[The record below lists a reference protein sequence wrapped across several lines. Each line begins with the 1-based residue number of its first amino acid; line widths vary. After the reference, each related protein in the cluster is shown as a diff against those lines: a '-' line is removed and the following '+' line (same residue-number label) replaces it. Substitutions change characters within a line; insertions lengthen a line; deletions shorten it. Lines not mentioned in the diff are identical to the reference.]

1 MGRNNNPTR
10 GSTIRHVVRTIAAAS
25 AAAATLVAGMLVA
38 GTANAASMRD
48 PFERTI
54 QNSNP
59 GLWTN
64 LGTITFSNGNKYEN
78 MEQSL
83 GVVDRVNGRN
93 TYCIQADVLYTDT
106 PEGPWSEWTDENSR
120 PDAQRLAW
128 LTDKYNGNKDDL
140 TQAAIAGLIHREL
153 DPIGPEYLQNV
164 QRLGWK
170 DGTSWATYEAKMN
183 ELWNEAVANTPENL
197 DMTYKYTTGER
208 KGSVT
213 PSITNGNGAEIAG
226 IQYTVTLNGPA
237 VFDQTKTSTISG
249 TTTNEAIHLPWTAT
263 GNGKVTSTV
272 QHKIPKAIRLDSP
285 NQNLMGPTDPQTV
298 SKNIQFDVL
307 NNFKP
312 TIESNQTDHRIE
324 YGHAPEDDLTW
335 HVDPTG
341 GDWIEGATIK
351 STGTLYYFA
360 KKPVEGRTTV
370 KDGVKAATATVTGD
384 KDGAT
389 NHVDATSI
397 TMDPDFV
404 KAHKG
409 ATPSNLPDTG
419 WYTWVWQITPDMQ
432 DANMKQYLSTDYDWS
447 DNVLEAESTQHM
459 RNMQPTI
466 KSSVSDAYKND
477 QSTVTG
483 ADGTE
488 RPSVQIGS
496 AQASDK
502 TDVVYLEK
510 GSVIRDKV
518 TLNVTDVNGDGK
530 VDTQDWLHTKDG
542 QGEGKETE
550 DNQITLTVNGTIY
563 GGMTREQA
571 EQAQKDTAAGKTV
584 ELPKQAVKLA
594 TATFTTNKAGD
605 YLISSSDEDKPV
617 AQWKAEDGVDLTNLP
632 SGYATFVFDIA
643 NKDQDTESQTGIKP
657 SKDYPFAKDVH
668 EAPFTADETVMIRLT
683 PKLDST
689 VSSKEVKAGETTIDK
704 LVVAKTNEK
713 DVWPTYPETNVTEGE
728 TAKSTPLSLDFHG
741 VLYKVSDDPSSAIE
755 ETDTVPENAVKVH
768 EADIKDVTK
777 FGTYTTDSFT
787 LTDTGTYAWHWVMT
801 PSLTGDQNHNPL
813 AALAWRQLT
822 HGRVQHA
829 FGLASEIVRVQ
840 GKKPDVPKCE
850 VSTKSQGEVA
860 FENDKADLHDE
871 LLLKNCEQAAKAEFE
886 LWKQANGDQSGDVL
900 ITVTG
905 KVDAVDGAH
914 SPTVTVHET
923 GTYYWREKVYD
934 KSGKLISYGDARK
947 SNETV
952 LVKEKGLAST
962 GVGTP
967 MLLWAGVLAGAGI
980 ALALAGSRKR
990 IRL

>member
-1 MGRNNNPTR
+1 MGRNSNPTR

-25 AAAATLVAGMLVA
+25 AAVATLAAGMLVA
-38 GTANAASMRD
+38 GTADAAVTRD
-48 PFERTI
+48 PGERSI
-54 QNSNP
+54 QNGNP

-64 LGTITFSNGNKYEN
+64 LGTITFSNGASYPN

-83 GVVDRVNGRN
+83 GVVDKVNGKN
-93 TYCIQADVLYTDT
+93 AYCIQADTLYTGTMGTWGD
-106 PEGPWSEWTDENSR
+106 WTDESTK
-120 PDAQRLAW
+120 PDAQKLAW
-128 LTDKYNGNKDDL
+128 LTNKYNNDRDDL
-140 TQAAIAGLIHREL
+140 TQAAIAGLVHQKL
-153 DPIGPEYLQNV
+153 DPMGEEYLKGIE
-164 QRLGWK
+164 RLGWK
-170 DGTSWATYEAKMN
+170 DGTSWDTYTKKMN
-183 ELWNEAVANTPENL
+183 ELWNEAVANTPSNL
-197 DMTYKYTTGER
+197 DMRYQYTIGQR
-208 KGSVT
+208 KGTIDVG
-213 PSITNGNGAEIAG
+213 IQNGNGGFLSG
-226 IQYTVTLNGPA
+226 ITYTATLKGPA
-237 VFDQTKTSTISG
+237 VFDQTGKNTISG
-249 TTTNEAIHLPWTAT
+249 TTTNSAQHVAWTAT
-263 GNGKVTSTV
+263 GNGKVMPV
-272 QHKIPKAIRLDSP
+272 FNYKVPKAAKLSSP
-285 NQNLMGPTDPQTV
+285 NQNLMAATDPETV
-298 SKNIQFDVL
+298 SKNIQFEVL

-360 KKPVEGRTTV
+360 KKPVEGQTTV

-389 NHVDATSI
+389 NHVDAASI

-404 KAHKG
+404 KTHPG
-409 ATPSNLPDTG
+409 ATPSSLPATG

-432 DANMKQYLSTDYDWS
+432 DANMKQYLPADYDWS
-447 DNVLEAESTQHM
+447 DNVLEAETTLHVRS
-459 RNMQPTI
+459 MQPTI
-466 KSSVSDAYKND
+466 TSSVSDAYKTD
-477 QSTVTG
+477 QSKVTG
-483 ADGTE
+483 ADGVE
-488 RPSVQIGS
+488 RPAVQIGS
-496 AQASDK
+496 AAASDR

-510 GSVIRDKV
+510 GGVIRDKV
-518 TLNVTDVNGDGK
+518 TLGVSDVNGDGK
-530 VDTQDWLHTKDG
+530 TDTADWLHTKDG
-542 QGEGKETE
+542 QGEGRETE
-550 DNQITLTVNGTIY
+550 ANQITIRVNGTLY

-571 EQAQKDTAAGKTV
+571 EQAQKDAASGKTV
-584 ELPKQAVKLA
+584 ELPRQAVKLA

-605 YLISSSDEDKPV
+605 YLLSSRKGEKPAGV
-617 AQWKAEDGVDLTNLP
+617 WKAENGIDLTNPP
-632 SGYATFVFDIA
+632 SGYATFVYDIA
-643 NKDQDTESQTGIKP
+643 NRDQDTESQTGIEP
-657 SKDYPFAKDVH
+657 SRDYPFAKDVH
-668 EAPFTADETVMIRLT
+668 EAPFTADETVMFRLT

-689 VSSKEVKAGETTIDK
+689 VSSKEVKAGETTVDR

-713 DVWPTYPETNVTEGE
+713 DVWPTYPQSNVTEGE
-728 TAKSTPLSLDFHG
+728 TPKGTPLSLDFHG
-741 VLYKVSDDPSSAIE
+741 VLYKVSDDPSAAIE
-755 ETDTVPENAVKVH
+755 QTDTVPDNAVKVH
-768 EADIKDVTK
+768 ETDIKDVTK

-787 LTDTGTYAWHWVMT
+787 LTESGTYAWHWVMT

-822 HGRVQHA
+822 HGKVQHA
-829 FGLASEIVRVQ
+829 FGLASEIVRVR
-840 GKKPDVPKCE
+840 KPETPKCE
-850 VSTKSQGEVA
+850 VSTRSQGEVTM
-860 FENDKADLHDE
+860 ENGGADLHDE

-886 LWKQANGDQSGDVL
+886 LWKQSNGDQSGDVL

-905 KVDAVDGAH
+905 KVDAKDGAH

-934 KSGKLISYGDARK
+934 QTGKLISYGDARK

>member
-25 AAAATLVAGMLVA
+25 AAVATLAAGMLVA
-38 GTANAASMRD
+38 GTADAADMRD
-48 PFERTI
+48 PFERSI
-54 QNSNP
+54 QNGNP
-59 GLWTN
+59 GLWAN
-64 LGTITFSNGNKYEN
+64 LGTITFSNGASYPD

-83 GVVDRVNGRN
+83 GVVDRVNGKN
-93 TYCIQADVLYTDT
+93 AYCIQADTLYTGT
-106 PEGPWSEWTDENSR
+106 MGTWGEWTK
-120 PDAQRLAW
+120 PDAQKLAW
-128 LTDKYNGNKDDL
+128 LTNKYNNDRDDL
-140 TQAAIAGLIHREL
+140 TQAAIAGLIHQKL
-153 DPIGPEYLQNV
+153 DPMGKEYLLGI

-170 DGTSWATYEAKMN
+170 DGTTWDTYTAKMN
-183 ELWNEAVANTPENL
+183 SLWNEAVNGTPTNL
-197 DMTYKYTTGER
+197 DMKYQYTIGQR
-208 KGSVT
+208 KGLVT
-213 PSITNGNGAEIAG
+213 PSIMNEHGQYVSGL
-226 IQYTVTLNGPA
+226 QYTVTLNGPA
-237 VFDQTKTSTISG
+237 VFDQNNSTAITG
-249 TTTNEAIHLPWTAT
+249 TTTNKKQDIAWTAT
-263 GNGKVTSTV
+263 GNGKVTYKLTYKNP
-272 QHKIPKAIRLDSP
+272 QAIRLNSP
-285 NQNLMGPTDPQTV
+285 NQDLMAPTDPQIV
-298 SKNIQFDVL
+298 SKNIQFEVR

-341 GDWIEGATIK
+341 GDWIQGATIK

-370 KDGVKAATATVTGD
+370 RDGVKAATATAAGD

-389 NHVDATSI
+389 NHVDAASI

-404 KAHKG
+404 KAHPG
-409 ATPSNLPDTG
+409 ATPSSLPDTG

-432 DANMKQYLSTDYDWS
+432 DANMRQYLPADYDWS
-447 DNVLEAESTQHM
+447 DNVLEAETTLHVRS
-459 RNMQPTI
+459 MQPTI
-466 KSSVSDAYKND
+466 TSSVSAAYKTD
-477 QSTVTG
+477 QSKVTG
-483 ADGTE
+483 ADGVE
-488 RPSVQIGS
+488 RPAVQIGS
-496 AQASDK
+496 AAASDR

-510 GSVIRDKV
+510 GGVIRDKV
-518 TLNVTDVNGDGK
+518 TLGVSDVNGDGK
-530 VDTQDWLHTKDG
+530 TDTADWLHTKDG
-542 QGEGKETE
+542 QGEGRETE
-550 DNQITLTVNGTIY
+550 ANQITIRVNGTLY

-571 EQAQKDTAAGKTV
+571 EQAQKDAASGKTV

-594 TATFTTNKAGD
+594 TTTFTTNKAGD

-643 NKDQDTESQTGIKP
+643 NKDQDTESQTGIEP
-657 SKDYPFAKDVH
+657 SRDYPFAKDVH
-668 EAPFTADETVMIRLT
+668 EAPFTADETIMFRLT

-728 TAKSTPLSLDFHG
+728 TPKGTPLSLDFHG

-768 EADIKDVTK
+768 ETDIKDVTK

-787 LTDTGTYAWHWVMT
+787 LTESGTYAWHWVMT

-822 HGRVQHA
+822 HGKVQHA

-850 VSTKSQGEVA
+850 VSTKSQGEVT
-860 FENDKADLHDE
+860 FENGKADLHDE

-886 LWKQANGDQSGDVL
+886 LWKQANGDQSGDAL

-905 KVDAVDGAH
+905 KIDAVDGAH

>member
-25 AAAATLVAGMLVA
+25 AAVATLAAGLLVA
-38 GTANAASMRD
+38 GTADAATMRD
-48 PFERTI
+48 PFERSI
-54 QNSNP
+54 QNGNP

-64 LGTITFSNGNKYEN
+64 VGTITFSNGKKYEN
-78 MEQSL
+78 MAQSL
-83 GVVDRVNGRN
+83 GVVDRVNGKN
-93 TYCIQADVLYTDT
+93 TYCIEADTLYTGTTGDW
-106 PEGPWSEWTDENSR
+106 GDWTDER
-120 PDAQRLAW
+120 TKPDAQRLAW
-128 LTDKYNGNKDDL
+128 LADRYNGDRDDL
-140 TQAAIAGLIHREL
+140 TQAAIAGLIHQKL
-153 DPIGPEYLQNV
+153 DPMGNEYLSGLRQ
-164 QRLGWK
+164 LGWA
-170 DGTSWATYEAKMN
+170 DEPSWDAYTAKMN
-183 ELWNEAVANTPENL
+183 SLWTEAVNGTPKDL
-197 DMTYKYTTGER
+197 DMQYRYTTGKR
-208 KGSVT
+208 KGLVT
-213 PSITNGNGAEIAG
+213 PSIMNGNGVEIAG
-226 IQYTVTLNGPA
+226 IQYTVTLKGPA
-237 VFDQTKTSTISG
+237 VFDQTGTNTISG
-249 TTTNEAIHLPWTAT
+249 TTTNEAIHLSWTAT
-263 GNGKVTSTV
+263 GNGKVTSIV
-272 QHKIPKAIRLDSP
+272 QHKIPKATRLESP

-298 SKNIQFDVL
+298 SKNIQFEVL

-312 TIESNQTDHRIE
+312 TIQSDQSDHRIE

-341 GDWIEGATIK
+341 GDWIQGATIK

-370 KDGVKAATATVTGD
+370 KDGVKAATATVAGD
-384 KDGAT
+384 RDGAT
-389 NHVDATSI
+389 SHVDASSI
-397 TMDPDFV
+397 AMDPGFV
-404 KAHKG
+404 KAHPG
-409 ATPSNLPDTG
+409 ATPSSLPATG
-419 WYTWVWQITPDMQ
+419 WYTWVWEITPGMQ
-432 DANMKQYLSTDYDWS
+432 DANMRQYLSPDYDWS
-447 DNVLEAESTQHM
+447 DNVLEAETTLHV
-459 RNMQPTI
+459 RGMQPTI
-466 KSSVSDAYKND
+466 TSSVSAAYRTD
-477 QSTVTG
+477 QSKVTG
-483 ADGTE
+483 ADGIE
-488 RPSVQIGS
+488 RPAVQIGS
-496 AQASDK
+496 AAASDR

-510 GSVIRDKV
+510 GGVIRDKV
-518 TLNVTDVNGDGK
+518 TLGVSDVNGDGK
-530 VDTQDWLHTKDG
+530 TDTADWLHTKDG
-542 QGEGKETE
+542 QGEGRETE
-550 DNQITLTVNGTIY
+550 ANQITIRVNGTLY

-594 TATFTTNKAGD
+594 TTTFTTNKAGD
-605 YLISSSDEDKPV
+605 YLLSSRKGEKPAGV
-617 AQWKAEDGVDLTNLP
+617 WKAENGIDLTNPP
-632 SGYATFVFDIA
+632 SGYATFVYDIA
-643 NKDQDTESQTGIKP
+643 NRDQDTKNQTGIEP
-657 SKDYPFAKDVH
+657 SRDYPFAKDVH
-668 EAPFTADETVMIRLT
+668 EAPFTADETVMFRLT

-689 VSSKEVKAGETTIDK
+689 VSSKEVKAGETTVDK

-728 TAKSTPLSLDFHG
+728 TPKGTPLSLDFHG
-741 VLYKVSDDPSSAIE
+741 VLYKVSDDPSAAIE

-768 EADIKDVTK
+768 ETDIKDVTK

-787 LTDTGTYAWHWVMT
+787 LTESGTYAWHWVMT

-822 HGRVQHA
+822 HGKVQHA
-829 FGLASEIVRVQ
+829 FGLASEIVRVR
-840 GKKPDVPKCE
+840 KPETPKCE
-850 VSTKSQGEVA
+850 VSTKSQGEVT
-860 FENDKADLHDE
+860 FENGKADLHDE

-905 KVDAVDGAH
+905 KVDAKDGVH

-934 KSGKLISYGDARK
+934 QTGKLISYGDARK

>member
-10 GSTIRHVVRTIAAAS
+10 GSTIRHVVRTIAAGV
-25 AAAATLVAGMLVA
+25 AAAATLAAGMLVA
-38 GTANAASMRD
+38 GTADAADMRD
-48 PFERTI
+48 PFERSI
-54 QNSNP
+54 QNGNP

-64 LGTITFSNGNKYEN
+64 VGTITFSNGHKYEGV
-78 MEQSL
+78 EQSI
-83 GVVDRVNGRN
+83 GVVDKVNGKN
-93 TYCIQADVLYTDT
+93 AYCIEADVLYTGTAGTWGD
-106 PEGPWSEWTDENSR
+106 WTDE
-120 PDAQRLAW
+120 PTKLDAQRLAW
-128 LTDKYNGNKDDL
+128 LTDRYNGDRDDL
-140 TQAAIAGLIHREL
+140 TQAAIAGLIHQKL
-153 DPIGPEYLQNV
+153 DLRGNEYLSGI
-164 QRLGWK
+164 QRLGWA
-170 DGTSWATYEAKMN
+170 DGTSWDTYKAKMN
-183 ELWNEAVANTPENL
+183 SLWNEAVANTPAGLN
-197 DMTYKYTTGER
+197 MKYQYTQGKR
-208 KGSVT
+208 KGTINVG
-213 PSITNGNGAEIAG
+213 IQNGNGANIAG
-226 IQYTVTLNGPA
+226 AQYTATLNGPA
-237 VFDQTKTSTISG
+237 VFDQNGKNTISG
-249 TTTNEAIHLPWTAT
+249 TTTGSDQHLAWTAT
-263 GNGKVTSTV
+263 GNGEVTYTLSR
-272 QHKIPKAIRLDSP
+272 KIPKAAILSSP
-285 NQNLMGPTDPQTV
+285 NQNLMSPTDPQIV
-298 SKNIQFDVL
+298 SKNIQFEVR

-341 GDWIEGATIK
+341 GDWIQGATIK

-360 KKPVEGRTTV
+360 NKPVEGRTTV
-370 KDGVKAATATVTGD
+370 RDGVKAATATAAGD
-384 KDGAT
+384 RDGAT
-389 NHVDATSI
+389 SHVDASSI
-397 TMDPDFV
+397 TMDPGFV
-404 KAHKG
+404 KAHPG
-409 ATPSNLPDTG
+409 ATPSSLPATG
-419 WYTWVWQITPDMQ
+419 WYTWVWQITPGMQ
-432 DANMKQYLSTDYDWS
+432 DANMRQYLPADYDWS
-447 DNVLEAESTQHM
+447 DNVLEAETTLHVRS
-459 RNMQPTI
+459 MQPTI
-466 KSSVSDAYKND
+466 TSSVSAAYKTD
-477 QSTVTG
+477 QSKVTG
-483 ADGTE
+483 ADGVE
-488 RPSVQIGS
+488 RPAVQIGS
-496 AQASDK
+496 AAASDR

-510 GSVIRDKV
+510 GGVIRDKV
-518 TLNVTDVNGDGK
+518 TLGVSDVNGDGK
-530 VDTQDWLHTKDG
+530 TDTADWLHTKDG
-542 QGEGKETE
+542 QGEGRETE
-550 DNQITLTVNGTIY
+550 ANQITIRVNGTLY

-571 EQAQKDTAAGKTV
+571 EQAQKDAASGKTV
-584 ELPKQAVKLA
+584 ELPRQAVKLA
-594 TATFTTNKAGD
+594 TTTFTTNKAGD
-605 YLISSSDEDKPV
+605 YLLSSRKGEKPAGV
-617 AQWKAEDGVDLTNLP
+617 WKAENGIDLTNLP
-632 SGYATFVFDIA
+632 SGYATFVYDIA

-657 SKDYPFAKDVH
+657 SDDYPFAKDVH
-668 EAPFTADETVMIRLT
+668 EAPFTADETVMFRLT

-689 VSSKEVKAGETTIDK
+689 VSSKEVKAGETTVDK
-704 LVVAKTNEK
+704 LVIAKTNEK

-728 TAKSTPLSLDFHG
+728 TPKSTPLSLDFHG
-741 VLYKVSDDPSSAIE
+741 VLYKVSDDPSAAIE
-755 ETDTVPENAVKVH
+755 QTDTVPENAVKVH

-813 AALAWRQLT
+813 TALAWRQLT
-822 HGRVQHA
+822 HGKVQHA

-850 VSTKSQGEVA
+850 VSTKSQGEVT
-860 FENDKADLHDE
+860 FENGRADLHDE

-886 LWKQANGDQSGDVL
+886 LWKQANGDQSGDAL

>member
-25 AAAATLVAGMLVA
+25 ATVATLAAGMLVA
-38 GTANAASMRD
+38 GTANAADMRD
-48 PFERTI
+48 PFERSI
-54 QNSNP
+54 QNGNP

-64 LGTITFSNGNKYEN
+64 LGTITFSNGNKYEG

-83 GVVDRVNGRN
+83 GVVDKVNGKN
-93 TYCIQADVLYTDT
+93 TYCIQADTLYTGT
-106 PEGPWSEWTDENSR
+106 AGTWGEWTDAR
-120 PDAQRLAW
+120 TKPDAQRLAW
-128 LTDKYNGNKDDL
+128 LTNKYNNDRDDL
-140 TQAAIAGLIHREL
+140 TQAAIAGLIHQKL
-153 DPIGPEYLQNV
+153 DPMGNEYLNGV

-170 DGTSWATYEAKMN
+170 DGTSWDTYTAKMN
-183 ELWNEAVANTPENL
+183 SLWTEAVANTPSNL
-197 DMTYKYTTGER
+197 DMRYQYTIGQR
-208 KGSVT
+208 KGTIDVG
-213 PSITNGNGAEIAG
+213 IQNGNGGFLSG
-226 IQYTVTLNGPA
+226 ITYTATLKGPA
-237 VFDQTKTSTISG
+237 VFDQTGKNTISG
-249 TTTNEAIHLPWTAT
+249 TTTNSAQHVAWTAT
-263 GNGKVTSTV
+263 GNGKVMPV
-272 QHKIPKAIRLDSP
+272 FNYKVPKAAKLSSP
-285 NQNLMGPTDPQTV
+285 NQNLMAATDPETV
-298 SKNIQFDVL
+298 SKNIQFEVL

-335 HVDPTG
+335 HVDPSG

-360 KKPVEGRTTV
+360 KKPVEGQTTV

-389 NHVDATSI
+389 NHVDAASI

-404 KAHKG
+404 KTHPG
-409 ATPSNLPDTG
+409 ATPSSLPDTG

-447 DNVLEAESTQHM
+447 DNVLEAETTLHV

-466 KSSVSDAYKND
+466 TSSVSAAYKTD
-477 QSTVTG
+477 QSKVTG
-483 ADGTE
+483 ADGIE
-488 RPSVQIGS
+488 RPAVQIGS
-496 AQASDK
+496 AAASDR

-510 GSVIRDKV
+510 GGVIRDKV
-518 TLNVTDVNGDGK
+518 TLGVSDVNGDGK
-530 VDTQDWLHTKDG
+530 TDTADWLHTKDG
-542 QGEGKETE
+542 QGEGRETE
-550 DNQITLTVNGTIY
+550 ANQITIRVNGTLY

-571 EQAQKDTAAGKTV
+571 EQAQKDAASGKTV
-584 ELPKQAVKLA
+584 ELPRQAVKLA
-594 TATFTTNKAGD
+594 TTTFTTNKAGD
-605 YLISSSDEDKPV
+605 YLLSSRKGEKPAGV
-617 AQWKAEDGVDLTNLP
+617 WKAENGIDLTNPP
-632 SGYATFVFDIA
+632 SGYATFVYDIA
-643 NKDQDTESQTGIKP
+643 NRDQDTKNQTGIEP
-657 SKDYPFAKDVH
+657 SRDYPFAKDVH
-668 EAPFTADETVMIRLT
+668 EAPFTADETVMFRLT

-689 VSSKEVKAGETTIDK
+689 VSSKEVKAGETTVDK

-728 TAKSTPLSLDFHG
+728 TPKGTPLSLDFHG
-741 VLYKVSDDPSSAIE
+741 VLYKVSDDPSAAIE

-768 EADIKDVTK
+768 ETDIKDVTK

-787 LTDTGTYAWHWVMT
+787 LTESGTYAWHWVMT

-822 HGRVQHA
+822 HGKVQHA
-829 FGLASEIVRVQ
+829 FGLASEIVRVR
-840 GKKPDVPKCE
+840 KPETPKCE
-850 VSTKSQGEVA
+850 VSTKSQGEVT
-860 FENDKADLHDE
+860 FENGKADLHDE
-871 LLLKNCEQAAKAEFE
+871 LLLKNCSDAAKAEFE
-886 LWKQANGDQSGDVL
+886 LWRQADGDQSGDVL

-905 KVDAVDGAH
+905 KVDAKDGIH

-934 KSGKLISYGDARK
+934 QTGKLISYGDARK
-947 SNETV
+947 PNETV

>member
-10 GSTIRHVVRTIAAAS
+10 GSTIRHVVRTIAAGV
-25 AAAATLVAGMLVA
+25 AAAATLAAGMLVA
-38 GTANAASMRD
+38 GTADAADMRD
-48 PFERTI
+48 PFERSI

-59 GLWTN
+59 GLWAN
-64 LGTITFSNGNKYEN
+64 LGTITFSNGRKYED

-83 GVVDRVNGRN
+83 GVVDKVNGKN
-93 TYCIQADVLYTDT
+93 VYCIQADTLYTGT
-106 PEGPWSEWTDENSR
+106 AGTWGEWTDAKTK

-128 LTDKYNGNKDDL
+128 LTDKYNGNTDDL
-140 TQAAIAGLIHREL
+140 TQAAIAGLIHQKL
-153 DPIGPEYLQNV
+153 DPMGEEYLRGIQH
-164 QRLGWK
+164 LGWK
-170 DGTSWATYEAKMN
+170 DGTSWDTYTKKMN
-183 ELWNEAVANTPENL
+183 ELWNEAVANTPTNL
-197 DMTYKYTTGER
+197 DMKRQYTTGKR
-208 KGSVT
+208 KGTINVG
-213 PSITNGNGAEIAG
+213 IQNGNGGFLSG
-226 IQYTVTLNGPA
+226 ITYTATLKGPA
-237 VFDQTKTSTISG
+237 VFDQTGKNTISG
-249 TTTNEAIHLPWTAT
+249 TTTNSAQHVAWTAT
-263 GNGKVTSTV
+263 GNGKVMPV
-272 QHKIPKAIRLDSP
+272 FNYKVPKAAKLSSP
-285 NQNLMGPTDPQTV
+285 NQNLMAATDPETV
-298 SKNIQFDVL
+298 SKNIQFEVL

-335 HVDPTG
+335 HVDPSG

-360 KKPVEGRTTV
+360 KKPVEGQTTV

-389 NHVDATSI
+389 NHVDAASI

-404 KAHKG
+404 KTHPG
-409 ATPSNLPDTG
+409 ATPSSLPDTG

-447 DNVLEAESTQHM
+447 DNVLEAESTQHV

-518 TLNVTDVNGDGK
+518 TLGVADVNGDGK
-530 VDTQDWLHTKDG
+530 VDTADWLHTRDG
-542 QGEGKETE
+542 QGEGRETE
-550 DNQITLTVNGTIY
+550 ANQITIRVNGTLY

-571 EQAQKDTAAGKTV
+571 EQAQKDAASGKNV
-584 ELPKQAVKLA
+584 ELPRQAVKLA
-594 TATFTTNKAGD
+594 TTTFTTNKTGD

-657 SKDYPFAKDVH
+657 SDDYPFAKDVH
-668 EAPFTADETVMIRLT
+668 EAPFTADETVMFRLT

-689 VSSKEVKAGETTIDK
+689 VSSKEVKAGETTVDK

-728 TAKSTPLSLDFHG
+728 IPKATPLSLDFHG
-741 VLYKVSDDPSSAIE
+741 VLYKVSDDPSAAIE

-768 EADIKDVTK
+768 ETDIKDVTK

-787 LTDTGTYAWHWVMT
+787 LTESGTYAWHWTMT

-813 AALAWRQLT
+813 TALAWRQLT
-822 HGRVQHA
+822 HGKVQHA

-850 VSTKSQGEVA
+850 VSTKSQGEVT
-860 FENDKADLHDE
+860 FENGKADLHDE
-871 LLLKNCEQAAKAEFE
+871 LLLKNCSDAAKAEFE
-886 LWKQANGDQSGDVL
+886 LWKQSNGDQSGDVL

-905 KVDAVDGAH
+905 KVDAKDGAH

-934 KSGKLISYGDARK
+934 QTGKLISYGDARK

>member
-10 GSTIRHVVRTIAAAS
+10 GSTIRHVVRTIAAGV
-25 AAAATLVAGMLVA
+25 AAAATLAAGMLVA
-38 GTANAASMRD
+38 GTADAADMRD
-48 PFERTI
+48 PFERSI
-54 QNSNP
+54 QNGNP
-59 GLWTN
+59 GLWAN
-64 LGTITFSNGNKYEN
+64 MGTITFSNGHKYED

-83 GVVDRVNGRN
+83 GVVDKVNGKN
-93 TYCIQADVLYTDT
+93 VYCIQADTLYTGT
-106 PEGPWSEWTDENSR
+106 AGTWGEWTDAKTK

-128 LTDKYNGNKDDL
+128 LTDKYNGNTDDL
-140 TQAAIAGLIHREL
+140 TQAAIAGLIHQKL
-153 DPIGPEYLQNV
+153 DPMGEEYLKGIE
-164 QRLGWK
+164 RLGWK
-170 DGTSWATYEAKMN
+170 DGTSWDTYTKKMN
-183 ELWNEAVANTPENL
+183 ELWNEAVANTPSNL
-197 DMTYKYTTGER
+197 DMRYQYTIGQR
-208 KGSVT
+208 KGTINVG
-213 PSITNGNGAEIAG
+213 IQNGNGGFLSG
-226 IQYTVTLNGPA
+226 ITYTATLKGPA
-237 VFDQTKTSTISG
+237 VFDQTGKNTISG
-249 TTTNEAIHLPWTAT
+249 TTTNSAQHVAWTAT
-263 GNGKVTSTV
+263 GNGKVMPV
-272 QHKIPKAIRLDSP
+272 FNYKVPKAAKLSSP
-285 NQNLMGPTDPQTV
+285 NQNLMAATDPETV
-298 SKNIQFDVL
+298 SKNIQFEVL

-335 HVDPTG
+335 HVDPSG

-360 KKPVEGRTTV
+360 KKPVEGQTTV
-370 KDGVKAATATVTGD
+370 KDGVKAATATVIGD

-389 NHVDATSI
+389 SHVDASSI
-397 TMDPDFV
+397 TMDPGFV
-404 KAHKG
+404 KAHPG
-409 ATPSNLPDTG
+409 AAPSSLPDTG
-419 WYTWVWQITPDMQ
+419 WYTWVWEITPGMQ
-432 DANMKQYLSTDYDWS
+432 DANMRQYLSTDYDWS
-447 DNVLEAESTQHM
+447 DNVLEAESTQHV
-459 RNMQPTI
+459 RSMQPTI

-518 TLNVTDVNGDGK
+518 TLGVTDVNGDGK

-542 QGEGKETE
+542 QGEGRETE
-550 DNQITLTVNGTIY
+550 ANQITIRVNGTLY

-571 EQAQKDTAAGKTV
+571 EQAQKDAASGKTV

-594 TATFTTNKAGD
+594 TTTFTTNKAGD
-605 YLISSSDEDKPV
+605 YLLSSRKGEKPAGV
-617 AQWKAEDGVDLTNLP
+617 WKAENGIDLTNPP
-632 SGYATFVFDIA
+632 SGYATFVYDIA

-657 SKDYPFAKDVH
+657 SDDYPFAKDVH
-668 EAPFTADETVMIRLT
+668 EAPFTADETVMFRLT

-689 VSSKEVKAGETTIDK
+689 VSSKEVKAGETTVDK

-713 DVWPTYPETNVTEGE
+713 DVWPTYPQSNVTEGE
-728 TAKSTPLSLDFHG
+728 TPKSTPLSLDFHG
-741 VLYKVSDDPSSAIE
+741 VLYKVSDDPAAAIE

-768 EADIKDVTK
+768 ETDIKDVTK

-787 LTDTGTYAWHWVMT
+787 LTESGTYAWHWVMT

-822 HGRVQHA
+822 HGKVQHA
-829 FGLASEIVRVQ
+829 FGLASEIVRVR
-840 GKKPDVPKCE
+840 KPETPKCE
-850 VSTKSQGEVA
+850 VSTRSQGEVTM
-860 FENDKADLHDE
+860 ENGRADLHDE

-886 LWKQANGDQSGDVL
+886 LWKQSNGDQSGDVL

-905 KVDAVDGAH
+905 KVDAKDGIH

-934 KSGKLISYGDARK
+934 QTGKLISYGDARK

>member
-25 AAAATLVAGMLVA
+25 AAVATLAAGLLVA
-38 GTANAASMRD
+38 GTADAATMRD
-48 PFERTI
+48 PFERSI
-54 QNSNP
+54 QNGNP

-64 LGTITFSNGNKYEN
+64 VGTITFSNGKKYEN
-78 MEQSL
+78 MAQSL
-83 GVVDRVNGRN
+83 GVVDRVNGKN
-93 TYCIQADVLYTDT
+93 TYCIEADTLYTGTTGDW
-106 PEGPWSEWTDENSR
+106 GDWTDER
-120 PDAQRLAW
+120 TKPDAQRLAW
-128 LTDKYNGNKDDL
+128 LADRYNGDRDDL
-140 TQAAIAGLIHREL
+140 TQAAIAGLIHQKL
-153 DPIGPEYLQNV
+153 DPMGNEYLSGLRQ
-164 QRLGWK
+164 LGWA
-170 DGTSWATYEAKMN
+170 DEPSWDAYTAKMN
-183 ELWNEAVANTPENL
+183 SLWTEAVNGTPKDL
-197 DMTYKYTTGER
+197 DMRHRYTTGKR
-208 KGSVT
+208 KGLVT
-213 PSITNGNGAEIAG
+213 PSIMNGNGVEIAG
-226 IQYTVTLNGPA
+226 IQYTVTLKGPA
-237 VFDQTKTSTISG
+237 VFDQTGTNTISG
-249 TTTNEAIHLPWTAT
+249 TTTNEAIHLSWTAT
-263 GNGKVTSTV
+263 GNGKVTSIV
-272 QHKIPKAIRLDSP
+272 QHKIPKATRLESP

-298 SKNIQFDVL
+298 SKNIQFEVL

-312 TIESNQTDHRIE
+312 TIQSDQSDHRIE

-341 GDWIEGATIK
+341 GDWIQGATIK

-370 KDGVKAATATVTGD
+370 KDGVKAATATVAGD
-384 KDGAT
+384 RDGAT
-389 NHVDATSI
+389 SHVDASSI
-397 TMDPDFV
+397 AMDPGFV
-404 KAHKG
+404 KAHPG
-409 ATPSNLPDTG
+409 ATPSSLPATG
-419 WYTWVWQITPDMQ
+419 WYTWVWEITPGMQ
-432 DANMKQYLSTDYDWS
+432 DANMRQYLSPDYDWS
-447 DNVLEAESTQHM
+447 DNVLEAETTLHV
-459 RNMQPTI
+459 RGMQPTI
-466 KSSVSDAYKND
+466 TSSVSAAYRTD
-477 QSTVTG
+477 QSKVTG
-483 ADGTE
+483 ADGIE
-488 RPSVQIGS
+488 RPAVQIGS
-496 AQASDK
+496 AAASDR

-510 GSVIRDKV
+510 GGVIRDKV
-518 TLNVTDVNGDGK
+518 TLGVSDVNGDGK
-530 VDTQDWLHTKDG
+530 TDTADWLHTKDG
-542 QGEGKETE
+542 QGEGRETE
-550 DNQITLTVNGTIY
+550 ANQITIRVNGTLY

-594 TATFTTNKAGD
+594 TTTFTTNKAGD
-605 YLISSSDEDKPV
+605 YLLSSRKGEKPAGV
-617 AQWKAEDGVDLTNLP
+617 WKAENGIDLTNPP
-632 SGYATFVFDIA
+632 SGYATFVYDIA
-643 NKDQDTESQTGIKP
+643 NRDQDTKNQTGIEP
-657 SKDYPFAKDVH
+657 SRDYPFAKDVH
-668 EAPFTADETVMIRLT
+668 EAPFTADETVMFRLT

-689 VSSKEVKAGETTIDK
+689 VSSKEVKAGETTVDK

-728 TAKSTPLSLDFHG
+728 TPKGTPLSLDFHG

-787 LTDTGTYAWHWVMT
+787 LTESGTYAWHWVMT

-822 HGRVQHA
+822 HGKVQHA
-829 FGLASEIVRVQ
+829 FGLASEIVRVR
-840 GKKPDVPKCE
+840 KPETPKCE
-850 VSTKSQGEVA
+850 VSTKSQGEVT
-860 FENDKADLHDE
+860 FENGKADLHDE
-871 LLLKNCEQAAKAEFE
+871 LLLKNCSDAAKAEFE
-886 LWKQANGDQSGDVL
+886 LWRQADGDQSGDVL

-905 KVDAVDGAH
+905 KVDAKDGIH

-934 KSGKLISYGDARK
+934 QTGKLISYGDARK
-947 SNETV
+947 PNETV

>member
-10 GSTIRHVVRTIAAAS
+10 GSTIRHVVRTIAAGV
-25 AAAATLVAGMLVA
+25 AAAATLAAGMLVA
-38 GTANAASMRD
+38 GTADAADMRD
-48 PFERTI
+48 PFERSI
-54 QNSNP
+54 QNGNP
-59 GLWTN
+59 GLWAN
-64 LGTITFSNGNKYEN
+64 MGTITFSNGHKYED

-83 GVVDRVNGRN
+83 GVVDKVNGKN
-93 TYCIQADVLYTDT
+93 VYCIQADTLYTGT
-106 PEGPWSEWTDENSR
+106 AGTWGEWTDAKTK

-128 LTDKYNGNKDDL
+128 LTDKYNGNTDDL
-140 TQAAIAGLIHREL
+140 TQAAIAGLIHQKL
-153 DPIGPEYLQNV
+153 DPMGEEYLKGIE
-164 QRLGWK
+164 RLGWK
-170 DGTSWATYEAKMN
+170 DGTSWDTYTKKMN
-183 ELWNEAVANTPENL
+183 ELWNEAVANTPSNL
-197 DMTYKYTTGER
+197 DMRYQYTIGQR
-208 KGSVT
+208 KGTIDVG
-213 PSITNGNGAEIAG
+213 IQNGNGGFLSG
-226 IQYTVTLNGPA
+226 ITYTATLKGPA
-237 VFDQTKTSTISG
+237 VFDQTGKNTISG
-249 TTTNEAIHLPWTAT
+249 TTTNSAQHVAWTAT
-263 GNGKVTSTV
+263 GNGKVMPV
-272 QHKIPKAIRLDSP
+272 FNYKVPKAAKLSSP
-285 NQNLMGPTDPQTV
+285 NQNLMAATDPETV
-298 SKNIQFDVL
+298 SKNIQFEVL

-335 HVDPTG
+335 HVDPSG

-360 KKPVEGRTTV
+360 KKPVEGQTTV

-389 NHVDATSI
+389 NHVDAASI

-404 KAHKG
+404 KTHPG
-409 ATPSNLPDTG
+409 ATPSSLPDTG

-432 DANMKQYLSTDYDWS
+432 DANMRQYLSTDYDWS
-447 DNVLEAESTQHM
+447 DNVLEAESTQHV

-466 KSSVSDAYKND
+466 KSSVSGAYKND
-477 QSTVTG
+477 QSTVAG

-584 ELPKQAVKLA
+584 ELPRQAVKLA

-605 YLISSSDEDKPV
+605 YLLSSRKGEKPAGV
-617 AQWKAEDGVDLTNLP
+617 WKAENGIDLTNPP
-632 SGYATFVFDIA
+632 SGYATFVYDIA
-643 NKDQDTESQTGIKP
+643 NRDQDTENQTGIEP
-657 SKDYPFAKDVH
+657 SRDYPFAKDVH

-689 VSSKEVKAGETTIDK
+689 VSSKEVKAGETTVDK

-713 DVWPTYPETNVTEGE
+713 DVWPTYPQSNVTEGE
-728 TAKSTPLSLDFHG
+728 TPKGTPLSLDFHG
-741 VLYKVSDDPSSAIE
+741 VLYKVSDDPSAAIE

-768 EADIKDVTK
+768 ETDIKDVTK

-787 LTDTGTYAWHWVMT
+787 LTESGTYAWHWVMT

-822 HGRVQHA
+822 HGKVQHA
-829 FGLASEIVRVQ
+829 FGLASEIVRVR
-840 GKKPDVPKCE
+840 KPETPKCE
-850 VSTKSQGEVA
+850 VSTRSQGEVTM
-860 FENDKADLHDE
+860 ENGKADLHDE

-886 LWKQANGDQSGDVL
+886 LWRQADGDQSGDVL

-905 KVDAVDGAH
+905 KVDAKDGIH

-934 KSGKLISYGDARK
+934 QTGGLVSYGDARK
-947 SNETV
+947 PNETV

>member
-10 GSTIRHVVRTIAAAS
+10 GSTIRHVVRTIAAGV
-25 AAAATLVAGMLVA
+25 AAAATLAAGMLVA
-38 GTANAASMRD
+38 GTADAADMRD
-48 PFERTI
+48 PFERSI
-54 QNSNP
+54 QNGNP
-59 GLWTN
+59 GLWAN
-64 LGTITFSNGNKYEN
+64 LGTITFSNGHKYED

-83 GVVDRVNGRN
+83 GVVDKVNGRN
-93 TYCIQADVLYTDT
+93 VYCIQADTLYTGT
-106 PEGPWSEWTDENSR
+106 AGTWGEWTDAKTK

-128 LTDKYNGNKDDL
+128 LTDKYNGNTDDL
-140 TQAAIAGLIHREL
+140 TQAAIAGLIHQKL
-153 DPIGPEYLQNV
+153 DPMGEEYLKGIE
-164 QRLGWK
+164 RLGWK
-170 DGTSWATYEAKMN
+170 DGTSWDTYTKKMN
-183 ELWNEAVANTPENL
+183 ELWNEAVANTPSNL
-197 DMTYKYTTGER
+197 DMRYQYTIGQR
-208 KGSVT
+208 KGTIDVG
-213 PSITNGNGAEIAG
+213 IQNGNGGFLSG
-226 IQYTVTLNGPA
+226 ITYTATLKGPA
-237 VFDQTKTSTISG
+237 VFDQTGKNTISG
-249 TTTNEAIHLPWTAT
+249 TTTNSAQHVAWTAT
-263 GNGKVTSTV
+263 GNGKVMPV
-272 QHKIPKAIRLDSP
+272 FNYKVPKAAKLSSP
-285 NQNLMGPTDPQTV
+285 NQNLMAATDPETV
-298 SKNIQFDVL
+298 SKNIQFEVL

-360 KKPVEGRTTV
+360 KKPVEGQTTV

-389 NHVDATSI
+389 NHVDASSI
-397 TMDPDFV
+397 TMDPDFM
-404 KAHKG
+404 KTHPG
-409 ATPSNLPDTG
+409 ATPSSLPDTG

-447 DNVLEAESTQHM
+447 DNVLEAETTQHV

-518 TLNVTDVNGDGK
+518 TLGVADVNGDGK
-530 VDTQDWLHTKDG
+530 VDTADWLHTRDG
-542 QGEGKETE
+542 QGEGRETE
-550 DNQITLTVNGTIY
+550 ANQITIRVNGTLY

-571 EQAQKDTAAGKTV
+571 EQAQKDAASGKNV
-584 ELPKQAVKLA
+584 ELPRQAVKLA
-594 TATFTTNKAGD
+594 TTTFTTNKTGD

-657 SKDYPFAKDVH
+657 SDDYPFAKDVH
-668 EAPFTADETVMIRLT
+668 EAPFTADETVMFRLT

-689 VSSKEVKAGETTIDK
+689 VSSKEVKAGETTVDK

-728 TAKSTPLSLDFHG
+728 IPKATPLSLDFHG
-741 VLYKVSDDPSSAIE
+741 VLYKVSDDPSAAIE

-768 EADIKDVTK
+768 ETDIKDVTK

-787 LTDTGTYAWHWVMT
+787 LTESGTYAWHWTMT

-813 AALAWRQLT
+813 TALAWRQLT
-822 HGRVQHA
+822 HGKVQHA

-850 VSTKSQGEVA
+850 VSTKSQGEVT
-860 FENDKADLHDE
+860 FENGKADLHDE
-871 LLLKNCEQAAKAEFE
+871 LLLKNCSDAAKAEFE
-886 LWKQANGDQSGDVL
+886 LWKQSNGDQSGDVL

-905 KVDAVDGAH
+905 KVDAKDGAH

-934 KSGKLISYGDARK
+934 QTGKLISYGDARK

>member
-1 MGRNNNPTR
+1 MGRNSNPTR

-25 AAAATLVAGMLVA
+25 AAVATLAAGMLVA
-38 GTANAASMRD
+38 GTANAAVMRD
-48 PFERTI
+48 PGERSI
-54 QNSNP
+54 QNGNP

-64 LGTITFSNGNKYEN
+64 VGTITFSNGKKYEN
-78 MEQSL
+78 MAQSL
-83 GVVDRVNGRN
+83 GVVDRVNGKN
-93 TYCIQADVLYTDT
+93 AYCIQADTLYTGTSGTWGD
-106 PEGPWSEWTDENSR
+106 WTDER
-120 PDAQRLAW
+120 TKPDAQKLAW
-128 LTDKYNGNKDDL
+128 LTNKYNNDRDDL
-140 TQAAIAGLIHREL
+140 TQAAIAGLIHQKL
-153 DPIGPEYLQNV
+153 DPMGNEYLNGLRQ
-164 QRLGWK
+164 LGWA
-170 DGTSWATYEAKMN
+170 DGPSWDAYAAKMDS
-183 ELWNEAVANTPENL
+183 LWNEAVNGTPTNL
-197 DMTYKYTTGER
+197 DMKYQYTIGQR
-208 KGSVT
+208 KGLVT
-213 PSITNGNGAEIAG
+213 PSIMNGNGQYVSG
-226 IQYTVTLNGPA
+226 LQYTVTLNGPA
-237 VFDQTKTSTISG
+237 VFDQNNSTAITG
-249 TTTNEAIHLPWTAT
+249 TTTNKKQDIAWTAT
-263 GNGKVTSTV
+263 GNGKVTYKLTYKNP
-272 QHKIPKAIRLDSP
+272 QAIRLNSP
-285 NQNLMGPTDPQTV
+285 NQDLMAPTDPQIV
-298 SKNIQFDVL
+298 SKNIQFEVR

-341 GDWIEGATIK
+341 GDWIQGATIK

-360 KKPVEGRTTV
+360 NKPVEGRTTV
-370 KDGVKAATATVTGD
+370 RDGVKAATATAAGD
-384 KDGAT
+384 RDGAT
-389 NHVDATSI
+389 SHVDASSI
-397 TMDPDFV
+397 TMDPGFV
-404 KAHKG
+404 KAHPG
-409 ATPSNLPDTG
+409 ATPSSLPATG
-419 WYTWVWQITPDMQ
+419 WYTWVWQITPGMQ
-432 DANMKQYLSTDYDWS
+432 DANMRQYLPADYDWS
-447 DNVLEAESTQHM
+447 DNVLEAETTLHVRS
-459 RNMQPTI
+459 MQPTI
-466 KSSVSDAYKND
+466 TSSVSAAYKTD
-477 QSTVTG
+477 QSKVTG
-483 ADGTE
+483 ADGVE
-488 RPSVQIGS
+488 RPAVQIGS
-496 AQASDK
+496 AAASDR

-510 GSVIRDKV
+510 GGVIRDKV
-518 TLNVTDVNGDGK
+518 TLGVSDVNGDGK
-530 VDTQDWLHTKDG
+530 TDTADWLHTKDG
-542 QGEGKETE
+542 QGEGRETE
-550 DNQITLTVNGTIY
+550 ANQITIRVNGTLY

-605 YLISSSDEDKPV
+605 YLLSSRKGEKPAGV
-617 AQWKAEDGVDLTNLP
+617 WKAENGIDLTNLP
-632 SGYATFVFDIA
+632 SGYATFVYDIA

-657 SKDYPFAKDVH
+657 SDDYPFAKDVH

-728 TAKSTPLSLDFHG
+728 TPKSTPLSLDFHG
-741 VLYKVSDDPSSAIE
+741 VLYKVSDDPSAAIE

-768 EADIKDVTK
+768 ETDIKDVTK

-787 LTDTGTYAWHWVMT
+787 LTESGTYAWHWVMT

-813 AALAWRQLT
+813 TALAWRQLT
-822 HGRVQHA
+822 HGKVQHA

-850 VSTKSQGEVA
+850 VSTKSQGEVTM
-860 FENDKADLHDE
+860 ENGRADLHDE

-967 MLLWAGVLAGAGI
+967 MLLWAGGLAGAGI

>member
-10 GSTIRHVVRTIAAAS
+10 GSTIRHVARTLAAGV
-25 AAAATLVAGMLVA
+25 AAAATLAAGMLVA
-38 GTANAASMRD
+38 GTADAADMRD
-48 PFERTI
+48 PFERSI
-54 QNSNP
+54 QNGNP
-59 GLWTN
+59 GLWAN
-64 LGTITFSNGNKYEN
+64 MGTITFSNGHKYEG

-93 TYCIQADVLYTDT
+93 VYCIQADVLYTGT
-106 PEGPWSEWTDENSR
+106 AGTWGEWTDAKTK

-128 LTDKYNGNKDDL
+128 LADRYNGNTDDL
-140 TQAAIAGLIHREL
+140 TQAAIAGLIHQKL
-153 DPIGPEYLQNV
+153 DPMGNEYLSGIE
-164 QRLGWK
+164 RLGWK
-170 DGTSWATYEAKMN
+170 DGTSWDTYTAKMN
-183 ELWNEAVANTPENL
+183 SLWTEAVANTPSNL
-197 DMTYKYTTGER
+197 DMRYQYTIGKR
-208 KGSVT
+208 KGMVT
-213 PSITNGNGAEIAG
+213 PSITTGNGVEIAG
-226 IQYTVTLNGPA
+226 IQYTATLNGPA
-237 VFDQTKTSTISG
+237 VFDQTKTNTISG
-249 TTTNEAIHLPWTAT
+249 TTTGQAIHLPWTAT
-263 GNGKVTSTV
+263 GNGKVTWSV
-272 QHKIPKAIRLDSP
+272 RRKIPKAVKLSSP
-285 NQNLMGPTDPQTV
+285 NQNLMGPSDPETT
-298 SKNIQFDVL
+298 SENITFEVL

-312 TIESNQTDHRIE
+312 TIESNQSDHRIE

-384 KDGAT
+384 RDGAT
-389 NHVDATSI
+389 NHVDAASI

-404 KAHKG
+404 KTHPG
-409 ATPSNLPDTG
+409 ATPSSLPDTG

-447 DNVLEAESTQHM
+447 DNVLEAESTQHV

-466 KSSVSDAYKND
+466 KSSVSDAYKHD

-550 DNQITLTVNGTIY
+550 DNQITLTVNGAIY

-860 FENDKADLHDE
+860 FENGKADLHDE